1 MSSENL
7 FLFGLAGC
15 GVSALIILLTRFF
28 TSGSFVSAEM
38 IRRKL
43 DNHLNRNL
51 TEEEKLR
58 RALRWETTKLLGF
71 GAAEIFDVISDWMS
85 IFRMREESRETN
97 ENKLETNIYAF
108 LGGCSLLVAC
118 YALLQRAA
126 IQGVI
131 NEQIHTDYIG
141 SLAQGGDIKDARKAH
156 FQRRGTLFSK
166 TGNGA
171 EVSVRERSVREKLPD
186 EPKSEGD
193 IAKEKEEEKEKKEEL
208 ELNEKAKGMAKEY
221 AVIERQMLLMH
232 ISLLLLFV
240 EDMPSIILNAVVYL
254 PKGEAIPT
262 EAMLSIATSL
272 LVIGY
277 KVSMF
282 EKLRLLQKREE
293 DIETFFKSLSEH
305 QLKDTKLKI
314 MEELQKTA
322 AAQATRLSRS
332 GMRGTLR
339 KSRANK
345 DLSNARDSALRSA
358 NRALGSPPNSSARIS
373 SKGGSSSTR
382 FSKVLPQ
389 ISGGGSPGS
398 GSKTLPRPPR
408 GSKSLFRGSLTEK
421 AAKSMKNVMAL
432 VRNDA
437 SNAQVSSPIDS
448 PPESER
454 FSGSS
459 HMSGGGSSGRFSFRS
474 NGSRSGSGA
483 ETGVR

>member
-1 MSSENL
+1 MSNDNL
-7 FLFGLAGC
+7 IYFGLSGC
-15 GVSALIILLTRFF
+15 FCSSLIILSVRYFF
-28 TSGSFVSAEM
+28 SGSFVSADM

-43 DNHLNRNL
+43 DKHLNHNL
-51 TEEEKLR
+51 SEEEKLR

-97 ENKLETNIYAF
+97 ENGLETNIYAF

-126 IQGVI
+126 IQSVI
-131 NEQIHTDYIG
+131 NEQIHTDYISTLTG
-141 SLAQGGDIKDARKAH
+141 GGDIKDARKAH
-156 FQRRGTLFSK
+156 FARRGTMF
-166 TGNGA
+166 TGGFNNRN
-171 EVSVRERSVREKLPD
+171 EEMSVREQSVREKLPD
-186 EPKSEGD
+186 EPKSEKE
-193 IAKEKEEEKEKKEEL
+193 IKKEKEEKEEKKMEL
-208 ELNEKAKGMAKEY
+208 ELNEKAQGMAKEY

-314 MEELQKTA
+314 MEELQKSA
-322 AAQATRLSRS
+322 AAQAARLSRS

-339 KSRANK
+339 KGKANRE
-345 DLSNARDSALRSA
+345 LSNARDSAVRSA
-358 NRALGSPPNSSARIS
+358 NRFAGRRGSRSGRSNLSVGSPESSNRS
-373 SKGGSSSTR
+373 SKMSFAKVMPQDAASPSTQSS
-382 FSKVLPQ
+382 
-389 ISGGGSPGS
+389 G
-398 GSKTLPRPPR
+398 
-408 GSKSLFRGSLTEK
+408 LFRGSLTKK
-421 AAKSMKNVMAL
+421 ATASMKNVLNL
-432 VRNDA
+432 VR
-437 SNAQVSSPIDS
+437 QEVSSPTDS
-448 PPESER
+448 PEA
-454 FSGSS
+454 SGRMSNSS
-459 HMSGGGSSGRFSFRS
+459 IMSGSSGRFSFRS
-474 NGSRSGSGA
+474 SNGRSGGSKG
-483 ETGVR
+483 

>member
-1 MSSENL
+1 M
-7 FLFGLAGC
+7 
-15 GVSALIILLTRFF
+15 
-28 TSGSFVSAEM
+28 
-38 IRRKL
+38 
-43 DNHLNRNL
+43 
-51 TEEEKLR
+51 
-58 RALRWETTKLLGF
+58 
-71 GAAEIFDVISDWMS
+71 
-85 IFRMREESRETN
+85 
-97 ENKLETNIYAF
+97 
-108 LGGCSLLVAC
+108 
-118 YALLQRAA
+118 Q
-126 IQGVI
+126 
-131 NEQIHTDYIG
+131 
-141 SLAQGGDIKDARKAH
+141 
-156 FQRRGTLFSK
+156 
-166 TGNGA
+166 
-171 EVSVRERSVREKLPD
+171 LPD
-186 EPKSEGD
+186 EPRSEGD
-193 IAKEKEEEKEKKEEL
+193 LAKEKEEEKEKKKEL

-293 DIETFFKSLSEH
+293 DIETFFKSLNEH

-358 NRALGSPPNSSARIS
+358 NRALGSPNSSTRLS
-373 SKGGSSSTR
+373 SKGSSSTR

-389 ISGGGSPGS
+389 LSGGGSQGS
-398 GSKTLPRPPR
+398 GGQNLR
-408 GSKSLFRGSLTEK
+408 GSKSLFRGSLTKK

-437 SNAQVSSPIDS
+437 SVSSPIDS